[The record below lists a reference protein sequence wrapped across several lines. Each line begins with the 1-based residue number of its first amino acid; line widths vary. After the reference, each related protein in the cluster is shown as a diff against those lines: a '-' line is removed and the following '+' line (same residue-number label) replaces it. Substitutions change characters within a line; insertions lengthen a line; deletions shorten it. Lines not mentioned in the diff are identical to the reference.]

1 MLLNLMPATNE
12 LNHWLQANWPAPD
25 NVLAGTTTR
34 PAGYSQALFDSMNL
48 AMHVTDDA
56 ATVQQNRNF
65 LRESL
70 DLPADPLWL
79 KQIHGNEVIKSHS
92 KESRVFFSSRR
103 EARTGRIASL
113 IWMRYG
119 NID

>member
-12 LNHWLQANWPAPD
+12 LNHWLPANWPAPD

-34 PAGYSQALFDSMNL
+34 LAGYSQAPFDSMNL

-56 ATVQQNRNF
+56 GTVQQNRNI

-79 KQIHGNEVIKSHS
+79 KQVHGNEVINAHS

-103 EARTGRIASL
+103 EAKTGRMASL
-113 IWMRYG
+113 IWMRRS
-119 NID
+119 NND